1 MLPREWEEFLNL
13 MPRMMKRIHERVA
26 TEGPKPTLEY
36 TPAQVNTLRAIAGKP
51 EWRMSDLSQRL
62 RVSAG
67 SLTTMIN
74 RLIEAGLVQRTRS
87 DLDRR
92 VVTVK
97 LTTSGKELLQASR
110 QRAVRKLHE
119 LLADL
124 SSEDQEQL
132 NGALNVVVE
141 VLNKIF

>member
-13 MPRMMKRIHERVA
+13 MPRMMKRIHERA
-26 TEGPKPTLEY
+26 AAEGPKPPLEY

-110 QRAVRKLHE
+110 QRAVSKLHE

-124 SSEDQEQL
+124 SSEDQERL

>member
-1 MLPREWEEFLNL
+1 LISSEWEEFFNL
-13 MPRMMKRIHERVA
+13 VPRMMKRVHENSDA
-26 TEGPKPTLEY
+26 EGPKPMVDY
-36 TPAQVNTLRAIAGKP
+36 TPAQVNTLRAIASRP

-74 RLIEAGLVQRTRS
+74 RLIEAGLVQRNRS

-97 LTTSGKELLQASR
+97 LTQNGRELLQASR
-110 QRAVRKLHE
+110 QRAVRNLQA

-124 SSEDQEQL
+124 PADEQARL
-132 NGALNVVVE
+132 NQALSVIVD
-141 VLNKIF
+141 VLGKVF

>member
-1 MLPREWEEFLNL
+1 MLSNEWEEFFNL
-13 MPRMMKRIHERVA
+13 IPRMMKRVHERDA
-26 TEGPKPTLEY
+26 EAEAKAAPEY
-36 TPAQVNTLRAIAGKP
+36 TPAQVNTLRAIASKP

-97 LTTSGKELLQASR
+97 LTAKGRELLQASR
-110 QRAVRKLHE
+110 QRAVRKLQE
-119 LLADL
+119 LLVDL
-124 SSEDQEQL
+124 PQEEQSRL
-132 NGALNVVVE
+132 NQALGVMVD
-141 VLNKIF
+141 VLGKVF